1 MLTEKATIK
10 KIYSLVYIC
19 KPKYNTRIET
29 RSLEL

>member
-10 KIYSLVYIC
+10 KLYSLAYIC